1 MKPFLYL
8 HSSSC
13 LAPLKQGLC
22 LLWLTTV
29 SPEAETVS
37 GTHSWLSAYLLNG
50 MRQCCC
56 CLFVL
61 FFNCVINPLEY
72 KHQEGRGCLLNCYI
86 PPARK
91 HRAWQ
96 KSALDQCLLKSM
108 DNCLLEWMY
117 ENNSS
122 ASATVWCVWLRCHVP
137 QGVHTLEALHT
148 TAWQIWFFRNKKY
161 IYILQVQSRSIII
174 MREK

>member
-1 MKPFLYL
+1 MP
-8 HSSSC
+8 SSTEARIVSFMINHC
-13 LAPLKQGLC
+13 IPRGWNSVWHTQ
-22 LLWLTTV
+22 LTFRIFAKWY
-29 SPEAETVS
+29 EAMTF
-37 GTHSWLSAYLLNG
+37 
-50 MRQCCC
+50 CCC

-72 KHQEGRGCLLNCYI
+72 KHQEGRGCLLHCYI